1 MATQGKVQ
9 QSPRLLDCTL
19 RDGSYQINFGFSA
32 SQTTRICKSLV
43 ECGIEMVEVGHGVGV
58 GASEKVT
65 EALQTDLEYARA
77 AETGSPGKW
86 GMFAIPGI
94 ANLKNLLPLV
104 ELGMAFVR
112 VGVDMDKT
120 RLGYELVSQL
130 RSAHPSLN
138 IFMNFMKSYTVDP
151 STFRSASEE
160 AFSAG
165 ADGIYLVD
173 SAGGMTPESVSKY
186 ADSVLHLRDLGHL
199 GFHGHDNLG
208 LAIGN
213 SLALAHMGFDQVDA
227 TLMGLGR
234 SSGNAPTEKLS
245 ALFVKLGL
253 RSDESLDVVNLCR
266 LAENEISPLAQT
278 GGSHGLDVMAGFT
291 DFHSSYMASLL
302 SEAARS
308 NVDAFK
314 LMQLVTQIDKVSL
327 TPETLRYCV
336 SKLEGGDN
344 VKTPS
349 GFPLAGYS
357 EADRL

>member
-1 MATQGKVQ
+1 MGNDGN
-9 QSPRLLDCTL
+9 SPQELRLLDCTL
-19 RDGSYQINFGFSA
+19 RDGSYQLNFGFSA

-43 ECGIEMVEVGHGVGV
+43 ECGIDMVEVGHGVGV
-58 GASEKVT
+58 GASEKIT

-77 AETGSPGKW
+77 AEVGSPGKW

-94 ANLKNLLPLV
+94 ATLDNLLPLI
-104 ELGMAFVR
+104 ELGMTFVR

-130 RSAHPSLN
+130 RSAHPSLQ

-151 STFRSASEE
+151 SIFCVASEE

-173 SAGGMTPESVSKY
+173 SAGGMTPESVSEY
-186 ADSVLHLRDLGHL
+186 ADSVLHLREIGHL

-208 LAIGN
+208 LAVGN
-213 SLALAHMGFDQVDA
+213 SLTLAYMGFNQVDA

-253 RSDESLDVVNLCR
+253 KPDESLDVVNLCR

-278 GGSHGLDVMAGFT
+278 GKSHGLDVMAGFT
-291 DFHSSYMASLL
+291 DFHSSFMASLL

-327 TPETLRYCV
+327 TPKTLRACV
-336 SKLEGGDN
+336 SKLEGGDYAE
-344 VKTPS
+344 TSS

-357 EADRL
+357 EADKL